1 MGRDAEKV
9 RELLSA
15 HDPAVGVSRV
25 ERELE
30 GLLREQAARPP
41 VTDMT
46 GAAWG
51 GRTPLL
57 WAGAALAAGA
67 VAATAVVVLADGEGG
82 ETGGGSEVTVGS
94 EADDA
99 LPSVTGTDWVTH
111 ADQVAVVRPTAEKE
125 IPASAE
131 EKEAGEGY
139 IGRSATLSLER
150 VLWSRAGASAA
161 PESVTLDVAG
171 WTFKGEE
178 RHKFAVRDAPRIEIG
193 HSYIVALA
201 REDDGSWSTL
211 GSSAVLPYDGGTIG
225 SGESEGVIH
234 SASSGDHVE
243 GSVEEQM
250 TGKTE
255 KELAELLR
263 TTRPAPAAATG

>member
-1 MGRDAEKV
+1 
-9 RELLSA
+9 
-15 HDPAVGVSRV
+15 
-25 ERELE
+25 
-30 GLLREQAARPP
+30 
-41 VTDMT
+41 MT
-46 GAAWG
+46 GAVRRR
-51 GRTPLL
+51 RTPLL
-57 WAGAALAAGA
+57 WAGTALAAGA
-67 VAATAVVVLADGEGG
+67 VATAVVVLADGEGG
-82 ETGGGSEVTVGS
+82 GTGDGSEVTVGS

-99 LPSVTGTDWVTH
+99 LPSVTSTDWVTH
-111 ADQVAVVRPTAEKE
+111 ADQVAVVRPTGEKE

-150 VLWSRAGASAA
+150 VLWSRAGAPAA

-178 RHKFAVRDAPRIEIG
+178 RHKFALRDAPRIEIG
-193 HSYIVALA
+193 HTYIVALA

-211 GSSAVLPYDGGTIG
+211 GSSGMLPYDGGTIG
-225 SGESEGVIH
+225 TGESEGTIH
-234 SASSGDHVE
+234 SAPSGDHVE

-255 KELAELLR
+255 RELTELLR
-263 TTRPAPAAATG
+263 KARPAPAATTG